1 MSKKNMAHRIIF
13 FVFAA
18 LFVFEF
24 SSCSKKNNWEI
35 VLDTSNP
42 LALAPDVEWAVV
54 VVPYSS
60 FRKDTS
66 WDAQAA
72 GYCKQG
78 ECFPIQATSTISVE
92 GKSQT
97 WYRFESGWLP
107 ESAVKIYANKFRAEK
122 AAKNLK

>member
-1 MSKKNMAHRIIF
+1 MAHRIIF

-35 VLDTSNP
+35 VLDTSDP

-54 VVPYSS
+54 VVPYAS

>member
-1 MSKKNMAHRIIF
+1 MAHRIIF

>member
-1 MSKKNMAHRIIF
+1 MAHRIIF
-13 FVFAA
+13 IFAA
-18 LFVFEF
+18 LFVFGLP
-24 SSCSKKNNWEI
+24 SCSKKNNWEI
-35 VLDTSNP
+35 VLDSSDP

-54 VVPYSS
+54 VVPYAS
-60 FRKDTS
+60 FRKETS
-66 WDAQAA
+66 WDAQAE

-78 ECFPIQATSTISVE
+78 ECFAIEATSAISVE
-92 GKSQT
+92 GKFQK

>member
-1 MSKKNMAHRIIF
+1 MARRIILF
-13 FVFAA
+13 LFAA

-24 SSCSKKNNWEI
+24 SSCSKKGSWEI
-35 VLDTSNP
+35 ELDTSDP

-54 VVPYSS
+54 IAPYAS
-60 FRKDTS
+60 FRKETS
-66 WDAQAA
+66 WASQSV

-92 GKSQT
+92 DKSQT
-97 WYRFESGWLP
+97 WYRFEGGWLP

-122 AAKNLK
+122 AAKSLK